1 MGQEEKG
8 ILILGQ
14 TLIMHITSQSNYL
27 LSQIQYLNN
36 NNNNLVLNAFSVG
49 FLDFPTL

>member
-36 NNNNLVLNAFSVG
+36 NNNLVLNAFSVG